1 MSLNIDAIWCSPFL
15 YQFLISGGVGCLSY
29 KRPKKLTVSTSGN
42 DIRGNTTI
50 FTSGNDIR
58 GNTTIFTYE
67 VLLNPISFQTSV
79 TIPPGYL
86 V

>member
-50 FTSGNDIR
+50 FT
-58 GNTTIFTYE
+58 YE
-67 VLLNPISFQTSV
+67 VLLNPISLQTSV